1 MDPGVTHYALW
12 TLLETV
18 NWSGYISNHF
28 CEIHHIYVT
37 DQLGSMASP
46 NILLSYI

>member
-28 CEIHHIYVT
+28 YEIHHIYVT
-37 DQLGSMASP
+37 DQLESMASP
-46 NILLSYI
+46 NTLLSYI

>member
-28 CEIHHIYVT
+28 YVT
-37 DQLGSMASP
+37 PPHLCHMWLP
-46 NILLSYI
+46 I